1 MKLFSKGALGRE
13 KQIQEKFDLYLDG
26 LGEIGNR
33 LREAIASYLDQDE
46 RLFADRLEQI
56 DAQEHQL
63 DEIRRDIEMQIY
75 GRRLLP
81 DTRDDVLRLLERL
94 DNIPDRIQSVA
105 RSLMLQRA
113 EIPASVK
120 SDLRQLTNRI
130 VEAIRILIDVTCAFL
145 DRPAEVRKLAGE
157 LSEIEHQADLVEHR
171 AVALAFDA
179 PDRELAHKLQLEGLI
194 GRLGSVCDQAE
205 DIGDRLVI
213 ASLKRVL

>member
-1 MKLFSKGALGRE
+1 MKLFPKGALGRE
-13 KQIQEKFDLYLDG
+13 KQIQEKFDQYLDG
-26 LGEIGNR
+26 LGQISNR
-33 LREAIASYLDQDE
+33 LSEAIAGYLDEDE
-46 RLFADRLEQI
+46 RLFADRLAEI

-63 DEIRRDIEMQIY
+63 DDIRRDIEMQIY

-81 DTRDDVLRLLERL
+81 DTRDDVLRLLEKL

-113 EIPASVK
+113 EIPAPVK
-120 SDLRQLTNRI
+120 ADITHLTDRI

-157 LSEIEHQADLVEHR
+157 LSQIEHQADLVEHR

-179 PDRELAHKLQLEGLI
+179 PDRELAHKLQLQGLI
-194 GRLGSVCDQAE
+194 ERLGSVCDLAE
-205 DIGDRLVI
+205 DVGDRLVI